1 MHQRLEVAVEY
12 GLFWPFER
20 LFSPYFTATHDWCKV
35 TCPQC
40 TKQGVSLSAAKI
52 PFIGE
57 KIPFAGHN
65 DYSGFAVAYNNPRK
79 RNAEGY
85 RVPSDVGLTKV
96 FDRARLKGRIRLILV
111 GLYL

>member
-1 MHQRLEVAVEY
+1 MHQTGSVPKCR
-12 GLFWPFER
+12 
-20 LFSPYFTATHDWCKV
+20 
-35 TCPQC
+35 
-40 TKQGVSLSAAKI
+40 KI

>member
-1 MHQRLEVAVEY
+1 MHQSEGCPRVPAEKDRPQVLPKYRLSEKKY
-12 GLFWPFER
+12 R
-20 LFSPYFTATHDWCKV
+20 SPVIMIILALLLLTITPV
-35 TCPQC
+35 
-40 TKQGVSLSAAKI
+40 
-52 PFIGE
+52 
-57 KIPFAGHN
+57 
-65 DYSGFAVAYNNPRK
+65 K

>member
-1 MHQRLEVAVEY
+1 MPAEKERPEVPHKYRLSE
-12 GLFWPFER
+12 
-20 LFSPYFTATHDWCKV
+20 K
-35 TCPQC
+35 
-40 TKQGVSLSAAKI
+40 
-52 PFIGE
+52 

-65 DYSGFAVAYNNPRK
+65 DCSGFGLVYNNPRK

-96 FDRARLKGRIRLILV
+96 FERVCLNGRIRLILV

>member
-1 MHQRLEVAVEY
+1 MPHRYRLSE
-12 GLFWPFER
+12 
-20 LFSPYFTATHDWCKV
+20 K
-35 TCPQC
+35 
-40 TKQGVSLSAAKI
+40 
-52 PFIGE
+52 

-65 DYSGFAVAYNNPRK
+65 DCSGFGLVYNNTRK

-96 FDRARLKGRIRLILV
+96 LERVCLNGCIRLILV

>member
-20 LFSPYFTATHDWCKV
+20 LFSPYFTATHDWCKA

-40 TKQGVSLSAAKI
+40 TKQGVSPNVAYI
-52 PFIGE
+52 PFIEE
-57 KIPFAGHN
+57 KIPFTGHN
-65 DYSGFAVAYNNPRK
+65 DCSGFGLVYNSSRK
-79 RNAEGY
+79 KKCGRLPS
-85 RVPSDVGLTKV
+85 PSDVGLTKV
-96 FDRARLKGRIRLILV
+96 FERMCLYGRIRLILV